1 MDRESGKPLSGMD
14 HLRQSLIDILM
25 TAKGSR
31 VMRRAYGSDVARLL
45 DQPVNAFFAVDLYM
59 AVAQALKEYE
69 PRLKLNTISY
79 TMPQAGCVEI
89 SFDGLYM
96 PSGKPIKM
104 EGLVLQ

>member
-1 MDRESGKPLSGMD
+1 
-14 HLRQSLIDILM
+14 
-25 TAKGSR
+25 
-31 VMRRAYGSDVARLL
+31 
-45 DQPVNAFFAVDLYM
+45 M

>member
-45 DQPVNAFFAVDLYM
+45 DQPVNAFFAVGSVY
-59 AVAQALKEYE
+59 
-69 PRLKLNTISY
+69 
-79 TMPQAGCVEI
+79 GC
-89 SFDGLYM
+89 S
-96 PSGKPIKM
+96 PSA
-104 EGLVLQ
+104 